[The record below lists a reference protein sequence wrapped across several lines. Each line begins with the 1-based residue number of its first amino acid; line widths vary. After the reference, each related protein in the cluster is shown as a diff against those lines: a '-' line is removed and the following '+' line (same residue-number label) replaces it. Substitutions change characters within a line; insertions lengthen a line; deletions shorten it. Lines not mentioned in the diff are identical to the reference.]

1 MITRELDLI
10 GELTSPLFRI
20 LWTHDADEPARRQ
33 FENNIVAFH
42 IGKGYILT
50 VAHNLRSE
58 APLIKSLPDAVYQ
71 AEIRPRLPDLQR
83 QVFEQLYPLDQSNGR
98 RYPRL
103 TAANDARNIG
113 EFLRQNN
120 IDTRWITLMRQQVC
134 RPQLILQFKHPEYF
148 GDAKLASGFS
158 ATRRFHEPA
167 INRHTFLVDLEL
179 VEAFYREDIA
189 LYRILDLP
197 QAMLDKIPFV
207 EPDFGLLDAF
217 PSDLYC
223 LQSSPNSEVG
233 RLLNRAVVE
242 GYLEH
247 FGMFP
252 DRIGG
257 HYTLE
262 GMRYLIKGYFRFGSS
277 GAPYIRRNEQGRFVV
292 NAIQSEA
299 SPIQLSIGN
308 AREGNFQYVNAIAS
322 PLSGIEEQLRNHLNV
337 SA

>member
-148 GDAKLASGFS
+148 GDAKLAAGFS
-158 ATRRFHEPA
+158 PTRRFHEPA

-179 VEAFYREDIA
+179 VKHFFAKTSRFTGSLICRKRCLTRSRLWNRTSA
-189 LYRILDLP
+189 CS
-197 QAMLDKIPFV
+197 MPF
-207 EPDFGLLDAF
+207 
-217 PSDLYC
+217 
-223 LQSSPNSEVG
+223 
-233 RLLNRAVVE
+233 R
-242 GYLEH
+242 
-247 FGMFP
+247 
-252 DRIGG
+252 
-257 HYTLE
+257 
-262 GMRYLIKGYFRFGSS
+262 
-277 GAPYIRRNEQGRFVV
+277 
-292 NAIQSEA
+292 
-299 SPIQLSIGN
+299 PICIVFKVPRTVKWADS
-308 AREGNFQYVNAIAS
+308 
-322 PLSGIEEQLRNHLNV
+322 
-337 SA
+337 

>member
-1 MITRELDLI
+1 MI

-20 LWTHDADEPARRQ
+20 LWTHDVDEPARRQ
-33 FENNIVAFH
+33 FDNNIVAFH

-58 APLIKSLPDAVYQ
+58 ASLIKSLPERVYQ
-71 AEIRPRLPDLQR
+71 SEIRPRLAELQR
-83 QVFEQLYPLDQSNGR
+83 QVFEQLYPLEEKVGR

-103 TAANDARNIG
+103 MAPNDARNIG

-120 IDTRWITLMRQQVC
+120 IDTRWVTLMRQDVC
-134 RPQLILQFKHPEYF
+134 RPQLILQFRDPEFF
-148 GDAKLASGFS
+148 GEAALS
-158 ATRRFHEPA
+158 AHFDSSSRFHEPA
-167 INRHTFLVDLEL
+167 INRHTFLVNLDL

-189 LYRILDLP
+189 LYRIVGLHPSLIDR
-197 QAMLDKIPFV
+197 IPFV
-207 EPDFGLLDAF
+207 EPDYTLLDTF

-252 DRIGG
+252 DRVEG

-277 GAPYIRRNEQGRFVV
+277 GAPYIRRMEDGRFVV

-308 AREGNFQYVNAIAS
+308 VREGNFQYVNAIAS
-322 PLSGIEEQLRNHLNV
+322 PLSGIRERLQNHLNRG
-337 SA
+337 A

>member
-1 MITRELDLI
+1 MMSSELDLI
-10 GELTSPLFRI
+10 GERTSPLFRI
-20 LWTHDADEPARRQ
+20 LWTQDPDEPSRRQ
-33 FENNIVAFH
+33 FDNNIVAFH
-42 IGKGYILT
+42 IGNGFILT

-58 APLIKSLPDAVYQ
+58 APLIKSLPETVYQ
-71 AEIRPRLPDLQR
+71 SELRPRLPELQR
-83 QVFEQLYPLDQSNGR
+83 QVFEQLHPLDPSNGR

-103 TAANDARNIG
+103 TSPNDARNIG

-120 IDTRWITLMRQQVC
+120 IDTRWITLMRQEVC
-134 RPQLILQFKHPEYF
+134 RPQLILQFRDPGFF
-148 GDAKLASGFS
+148 GDAALAEQFGP
-158 ATRRFHEPA
+158 TRRFHEPA

-179 VEAFYREDIA
+179 TEAFFREDIA
-189 LYRILDLP
+189 LYRMTGLP
-197 QAMLDKIPFV
+197 QALIDRIPFV
-207 EPDFGLLDAF
+207 EPEYELLEAF

-252 DRIGG
+252 DRVGG

-277 GAPYIRRNEQGRFVV
+277 GAPYIRRNAQGRFVV

-308 AREGNFQYVNAIAS
+308 AREGNYQYVNAIAS
-322 PLSGIEEQLRNHLNV
+322 PLSGIRDRLSAHLSGAV
-337 SA
+337 